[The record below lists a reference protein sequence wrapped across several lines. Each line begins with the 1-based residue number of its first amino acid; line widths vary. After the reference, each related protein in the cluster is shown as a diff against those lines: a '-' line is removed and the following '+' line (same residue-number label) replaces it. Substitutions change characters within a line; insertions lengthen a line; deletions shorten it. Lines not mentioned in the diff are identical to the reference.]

1 MLNWLA
7 LTADQRKTI
16 IISTA
21 ARSGFPEKAVE
32 KDWWVTQVLKALF
45 QTTYANN
52 LLFKGGTSI
61 SKAWKLIER
70 FSYPK

>member
-32 KDWWVTQVLKALF
+32 KDW
-45 QTTYANN
+45 
-52 LLFKGGTSI
+52 
-61 SKAWKLIER
+61 
-70 FSYPK
+70 